1 VDQGRLRIVSDRDQG
16 THGDGAVGG
25 VEMDIHV
32 EGDEGDGLALVVRGD
47 GRWGQLL
54 RG

>member
-1 VDQGRLRIVSDRDQG
+1 MDQGRLRIVADGDQG

-25 VEMDIHV
+25 VEMDVHV
-32 EGDEGDGLALVVRGD
+32 ERDEGDCLALVVRGD
-47 GRWGQLL
+47 GRWGQLR